1 MNFDKS
7 YIDVAFINARVITV
21 NDKDEISEAVG
32 IKKNKIVFVGT
43 TKELLELADD
53 TTKIIDLKGK
63 TLMPGLIDSH
73 FHPIFNGFIGNE
85 PDSPMRNIDSTQC
98 RSIKELQ
105 DIIKEALKYRKKGE
119 WVSSLGYEPMF
130 LKEKRHP
137 TLEDLDEVAPDNPVQ
152 CFHVCGHICVY
163 NSKALET
170 IGVYTA
176 EDAKKFPKDEIEV
189 KDGKLTG
196 MVRDNTCFLL
206 WSKVGYTYEQQ
217 RRGAL
222 KSQMQLL
229 ENGVT
234 SVHDCGACDAPS
246 YHIMMKMCRE
256 GEFKVREYMFLHS
269 IYGKKISYEDNEHWM
284 SLGLMSGL
292 GDEHFKIGGCKFM
305 IDGGS
310 SGPSSATREP
320 YSHDPT
326 LPGVLAWTREE
337 TAEYIEKINNAECQA
352 TAHAIGDLAIEFMV
366 EGYEKAFEK
375 NPRPDLRHRIEHC
388 TVVDK
393 DLVDRM
399 AKMNICP
406 TLNSGMFTFQGKRY
420 AEIYGEKR
428 AKYFIAL
435 RSMLDAG
442 MKPAIASDSPSGP
455 MGLSVIDGAV
465 NRYDYKAG
473 FQFDK
478 TQAISLLE
486 AIRCATLN
494 GAYASYEDDIKG
506 SIEVGKLADMIVLDR
521 DILSIDTMDIKDVR
535 VDMTMIDGETCYERE
550 GKEW

>member
-1 MNFDKS
+1 
-7 YIDVAFINARVITV
+7 
-21 NDKDEISEAVG
+21 
-32 IKKNKIVFVGT
+32 
-43 TKELLELADD
+43 
-53 TTKIIDLKGK
+53 
-63 TLMPGLIDSH
+63 
-73 FHPIFNGFIGNE
+73 
-85 PDSPMRNIDSTQC
+85 
-98 RSIKELQ
+98 
-105 DIIKEALKYRKKGE
+105 
-119 WVSSLGYEPMF
+119 
-130 LKEKRHP
+130 
-137 TLEDLDEVAPDNPVQ
+137 
-152 CFHVCGHICVY
+152 
-163 NSKALET
+163 
-170 IGVYTA
+170 
-176 EDAKKFPKDEIEV
+176 
-189 KDGKLTG
+189 
-196 MVRDNTCFLL
+196 
-206 WSKVGYTYEQQ
+206 
-217 RRGAL
+217 
-222 KSQMQLL
+222 
-229 ENGVT
+229 
-234 SVHDCGACDAPS
+234 
-246 YHIMMKMCRE
+246 
-256 GEFKVREYMFLHS
+256 
-269 IYGKKISYEDNEHWM
+269 
-284 SLGLMSGL
+284 
-292 GDEHFKIGGCKFM
+292 
-305 IDGGS
+305 
-310 SGPSSATREP
+310 
-320 YSHDPT
+320 
-326 LPGVLAWTREE
+326 
-337 TAEYIEKINNAECQA
+337 
-352 TAHAIGDLAIEFMV
+352 MV

-393 DLVDRM
+393 DLVERM

-521 DILSIDTMDIKDVR
+521 DILSIDTMGIKDVR